1 MSELVAGEFLGRKI
15 TVLKSTNPA
24 MNNIT
29 GEVLNETKNMFIIDK
44 GGREVKIPKS
54 ICRFSIDMG
63 SEKLV
68 IDGKFICY
76 RPENRIKELRRIT
89 KNIRKVK

>member
-15 TVLKSTNPA
+15 TVMESTNPTIQ
-24 MNNIT
+24 NIS
-29 GEVLNETKNMFIIDK
+29 GYVLNETKNMFIIDVK
-44 GGREVKIPKS
+44 GREIKIPKS

-63 SEKLV
+63 SEKFV

-76 RPENRIKELRRIT
+76 RPENRIKEIRKIT

>member
-1 MSELVAGEFLGRKI
+1 MSELVAGEFLGRPV
-15 TVLKSTNPA
+15 TVVKSTNPTIE
-24 MNNIT
+24 NVT
-29 GEVLNETKNMFIIDK
+29 GYVVDETKNMFVVHSNDRDI
-44 GGREVKIPKS
+44 KIPKS

-63 SEKLV
+63 SEKLI

-76 RPENRIKELRRIT
+76 RPENRLKELRRIT

>member
-1 MSELVAGEFLGRKI
+1 MSELVAGEFLGRRI
-15 TVLKSTNPA
+15 TVMESTNPTVQK
-24 MNNIT
+24 MS
-29 GEVLNETKNMFIIDK
+29 GYVLNETKNMFIIDVK
-44 GGREVKIPKS
+44 GREIKIPKS